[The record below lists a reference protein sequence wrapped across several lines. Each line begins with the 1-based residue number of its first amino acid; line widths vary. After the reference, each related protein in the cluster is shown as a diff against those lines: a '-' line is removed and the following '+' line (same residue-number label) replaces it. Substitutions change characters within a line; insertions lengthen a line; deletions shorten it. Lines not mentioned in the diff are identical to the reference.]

1 MKFSEADKRFGRK
14 CVKEAERHQAILAER
29 WGTPEALARRW
40 REYRRALA
48 YWRAFEAVGKRR
60 RKQRERELN
69 RAAKTTGADHAGREP
84 GAAIIES

>member
-1 MKFSEADKRFGRK
+1 MRFTEADKRFARK
-14 CVKEAERHQAILAER
+14 CVAEAERAQSVIAEL

-40 REYRRALA
+40 REYRRGLA

-69 RAAKTTGADHAGREP
+69 RAATVKDDKIVGDDSG
-84 GAAIIES
+84 